1 MHAPECLRM
10 AVVAAACA
18 ALSGAQALA
27 QAPQKYPVKP
37 VRLVIAFGPGS
48 ATDIMS
54 RMIATKISDVWGQ
67 SIVYENR
74 VGAGGSL
81 AAAVVAKATPDGYT
95 LLATSAA
102 FAISAALRNDLTYD
116 PIKGFAGVS
125 EIGFGTGAIVASPA
139 LGAKSVAELVALGQ
153 TKPGFLL
160 FGTAG
165 AGSGTHMSAERF
177 NFAAGIKGQHVAF
190 KGQPEF
196 IIELMAGRIHYA
208 STGLT
213 VALPFIRD
221 GKLIALVVNLP
232 ERSALLPDV
241 PAARE
246 VVPGWG
252 RDGSLAWL
260 APAGTPHAIRSK
272 ISEAMKDALALPDIK
287 DRLSN
292 LGFTAAPSTPQVHE
306 KNLRADIEVFTRI
319 GQQIGLRPK

>member
-1 MHAPECLRM
+1 MV
-10 AVVAAACA
+10 AVVAASAMLACVQG
-18 ALSGAQALA
+18 SAQA
-27 QAPQKYPVKP
+27 QQKYPTKP

-54 RMIATKISDVWGQ
+54 RLIATKISDAWGQ
-67 SIVYENR
+67 PIVYENR

-81 AAAVVAKATPDGYT
+81 AAAVVARATPDGYT

-102 FAISAALRNDLTYD
+102 FAIAAALRADLPYD
-116 PIKGFAGVS
+116 AIKGFAGVS
-125 EIGFGTGAIVASPA
+125 EIGYGTGVIIASPS
-139 LGAKSVAELVALGQ
+139 LGAKSVAELVAISQ

-160 FGTAG
+160 FASAG

-177 NFAAGIKGQHVAF
+177 KFAAGIKAQHVAF

-196 IIELMAGRIHYA
+196 IVEILSGRIHFA
-208 STGLT
+208 SSGLT

-221 GKLIALVVNLP
+221 GKLIALVVNRA

-241 PAARE
+241 PAAPE

-260 APAGTPHAIRSK
+260 APAGTPPAIRSK
-272 ISEAMKDALALPDIK
+272 VSEAMTHALALPDIK
-287 DRLSN
+287 ERLEN
-292 LGFTAAPSTPQVHE
+292 FGFTAAPSTPQEHE
-306 KNLRADIEVFTRI
+306 KNLRADIEAFTRV
-319 GQQIGLRPK
+319 GQQIGLRSK